1 MSSTTRIKRR
11 KLLLVAVTCILADK
25 HRRKKNTSRWT
36 RQWLARRSTLGFSH
50 TLVPKLVREDS
61 AEFRAMFR
69 MDMMAFEQLLGTVA
83 ALITKE
89 NTAMTMSISPRDK
102 LLVTLR
108 YLATG

>member
-1 MSSTTRIKRR
+1 MAR
-11 KLLLVAVTCILADK
+11 KAF
-25 HRRKKNTSRWT
+25 HTSH
-36 RQWLARRSTLGFSH
+36 A
-50 TLVPKLVREDS
+50 LVPKLMGEDS

>member
-1 MSSTTRIKRR
+1 
-11 KLLLVAVTCILADK
+11 
-25 HRRKKNTSRWT
+25 
-36 RQWLARRSTLGFSH
+36 
-50 TLVPKLVREDS
+50 
-61 AEFRAMFR
+61 MFR